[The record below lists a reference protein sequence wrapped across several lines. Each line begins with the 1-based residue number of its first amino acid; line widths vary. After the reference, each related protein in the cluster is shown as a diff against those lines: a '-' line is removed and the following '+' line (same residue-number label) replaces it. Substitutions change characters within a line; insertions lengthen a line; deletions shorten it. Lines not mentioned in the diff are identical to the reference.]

1 MPLEHLELP
10 DAIVLAITGRHSE
23 RYLQARLTNDVRR
36 ASAEMAV
43 RAAAL
48 AAQGRV
54 EAIGLIFRPEPERWL
69 FVIDGGD
76 RSGVRNA
83 VARFKVAEQA
93 EITDVSS
100 AWRLGHVTGPATVE
114 LAPFTGERITTG
126 ELAVTGGAVEGWA
139 IRNDRLGTPGVDL
152 LTPRDPLG
160 GHPTEPARGR
170 PISSDEAIRR
180 RILADRPAFPVELNE
195 ETLLAEIP
203 LEPVVSFTKG
213 CYVGQ
218 EVVARLDAYGRPP
231 RLLRRLEVHGSEPV
245 PSGTPVL
252 GSDGRREGEIRSS
265 VVSAA
270 GDATLAFASIR
281 AEVSGPLEVL
291 GRPARFL

>member
-23 RYLQARLTNDVRR
+23 RYLQARLTNDVCR
-36 ASAEMAV
+36 ASAEVSV

-54 EAIGLIFRPEPERWL
+54 EAIGLLFRPEPERWL
-69 FVIDGGD
+69 FLIDGGD

-100 AWRLGHVTGPATVE
+100 AWRLCHITAPAAGE

-126 ELAVTGGAVEGWA
+126 ELTVTRGPAEGWA

-152 LTPRDPLG
+152 LTPRAPLG
-160 GHPTEPARGR
+160 EHHAEPARGC
-170 PISSDEAIRR
+170 PISSDEVIRR
-180 RILADRPAFPVELNE
+180 RILADRPVFPAELNE

-203 LEPVVSFTKG
+203 LEPIVSFTKG

-231 RLLRRLEVHGSEPV
+231 RLLRRLEVHGGEPL
-245 PSGTPVL
+245 PPGTPVL

-265 VVSAA
+265 VVSAT
-270 GDATLAFASIR
+270 GDETLAFASIR